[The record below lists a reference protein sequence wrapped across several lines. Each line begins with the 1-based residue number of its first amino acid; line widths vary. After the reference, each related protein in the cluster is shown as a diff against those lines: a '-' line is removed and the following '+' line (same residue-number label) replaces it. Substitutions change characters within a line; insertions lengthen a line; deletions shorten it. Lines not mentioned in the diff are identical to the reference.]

1 VNRTAHRNHR
11 YLLGQAIGSLV
22 LPPFTESFGR
32 RPSYIAGCALFS
44 VSNIV
49 VAAPNHTAGVVVG
62 RFLSGFASALPSTV
76 ACGSLEDIWNARE
89 RIWVL
94 NIYIIFAVSS
104 LGIGP
109 VIGTYLATSKLG
121 WLVQTRSSN
130 QVPY

>member
-1 VNRTAHRNHR
+1 MPVQSLANHTAHRKRR

-32 RPSYIAGCALFS
+32 RPSYIIGCALFS

-49 VAAPNHTAGVVVG
+49 VAAPNHIAGVVVG

-76 ACGSLEDIWNARE
+76 ACGSLEDIWDARA
-89 RIWVL
+89 RIWAL
-94 NIYIIFAVSS
+94 SAWIIFAVSS

-109 VIGTYLATSKLG
+109 VVGTYVATSRLG
-121 WLVQTRSSN
+121 WSV
-130 QVPY
+130 